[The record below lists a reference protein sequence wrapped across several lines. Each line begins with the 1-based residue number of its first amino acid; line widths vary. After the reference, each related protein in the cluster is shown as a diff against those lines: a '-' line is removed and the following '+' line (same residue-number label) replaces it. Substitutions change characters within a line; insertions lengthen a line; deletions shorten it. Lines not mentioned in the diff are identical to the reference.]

1 MYERILVPL
10 KGDST
15 DDAVIAHTRSL
26 ARLAGARVTLLRVI
40 HSHSR
45 EEASYLEEQT
55 RAYLDGQAA
64 KLAAEGVST
73 EGRIAVGEPA
83 PAIVAMARDLGSDLI
98 VMATHGHREIRHV
111 LMGSV
116 TEDVVR
122 TGTVPVLLV
131 RPPALP
137 GASGAEGAGR

>member
-15 DDAVIAHTRSL
+15 DEAIVAYVAPL
-26 ARLAGARVTLLRVI
+26 AQLSGGKVTLLRVI

-45 EEASYLEEQT
+45 DEAAFFEGQART
-55 RAYLDGQAA
+55 YLDRQVAR
-64 KLAAEGVST
+64 LAAQGVTAEVNVVS
-73 EGRIAVGEPA
+73 GEPA
-83 PAIVAMARDLGSDLI
+83 ASIVAAARELGADLI
-98 VMATHGHREIRHV
+98 VMATHGHREVRHL

-122 TGTVPVLLV
+122 SSPTPVLLL
-131 RPPALP
+131 RP
-137 GASGAEGAGR
+137 